1 MMTLISR
8 LSWVRLDGRK
18 VQREKKKKEK
28 KTPYTFFL
36 PSISLLAFTSY
47 TGPSSS
53 IHLSIQITLLLTYF
67 PCFERTSPQT
77 DLYNG

>member
-18 VQREKKKKEK
+18 VQREKKKRKHP
-28 KTPYTFFL
+28 TLFFL